1 MGAVKKKYR
10 FPMQSIILIFL
21 CIACLFSFISP
32 QIVFNSSA
40 EETYS
45 TVLSDLQKDPNFNV
59 EDYPVV
65 EYDYSLDV
73 ITIAEGS
80 DLNKNEWTK
89 MLISVHDLLK
99 AFNKGLKDGLGV

>member
-45 TVLSDLQKDPNFNV
+45 TVLSDLQKDPNFNI
-59 EDYPVV
+59 EEYPVV
-65 EYDYSLDV
+65 EGDYSLDV
-73 ITIAEGS
+73 IAIAEGA
-80 DLNKNEWTK
+80 EWELFVYVYQPSAT
-89 MLISVHDLLK
+89 LLATSINISTGIK
-99 AFNKGLKDGLGV
+99 AN